1 MEYSVL
7 KFHISNTYKFGYDLL
22 YEHIVKS
29 AKDFGIVGATV
40 YRGIMGFG
48 KSSTHIS
55 TSKLWELTEKLPV
68 VVELIEQTEILLQF
82 YKIIES
88 QIYETPKG
96 CMITIQ
102 PVEILLHKASAK

>member
-1 MEYSVL
+1 MEYSIL
-7 KFHISNTYKFGYDLL
+7 KFYISNTDKFGTDLL

-48 KSSTHIS
+48 KSSKHIS
-55 TSKLWELTEKLPV
+55 TSKFWELTEKLPV
-68 VVELIEQTEILLQF
+68 VVEFVEQTEILKEF
-82 YKIIES
+82 YQIIES
-88 QIYETPKG
+88 QIHQTTKG

-102 PVEILLHKASAK
+102 PVEILLHKAGVN